1 MEAPG
6 TVGAEKNKERLFEEA
21 RFKDRFGC
29 VKIEAQILNH
39 SQLLLKYSAE
49 KKKKIGFEALGG
61 TKLAHPWGFLCYS
74 LQEEKRRKSLGSHV

>member
-49 KKKKIGFEALGG
+49 KKKKN
-61 TKLAHPWGFLCYS
+61 
-74 LQEEKRRKSLGSHV
+74 